1 MKKFLFLLL
10 FVQSSFLFSQQL
22 EKVLPI
28 HFKNTND
35 LFQVVEEDKKQ
46 VLLFFRDKNRVLT
59 VKFNDKFE
67 VLDSISSTRPPK
79 NYDDIIG
86 YSITNNKYYSYWSTP
101 NNKEITT
108 QCFDFD
114 TKKVSLKTFN
124 LDFEKEKPVKTITV
138 NSVFYLIT
146 AVKSS
151 SILNFY
157 VFDDGNLTKK
167 TVDLSANRFLSYD
180 TKTCTLWSLLNSDT
194 GLDGS
199 LSIQNISNDTPPSLT
214 FSANKRKVYTNGNEL
229 FFTFDNNKNFTQ
241 TVTINLNDFSATSKG
256 YNQPYLLSVNYV
268 EDESNSFYVNGKLI
282 QMKLNENRLAL
293 SIKNME
299 GNELKTYEILKDKE
313 VTFKNSDIIQENG
326 SINKT
331 RILDKSNQLLR
342 KIYFEYPSMSCYY
355 FNDIVYLTIGSV
367 SLERGGN
374 SNTGMI
380 GGMYGLVGSLIA
392 TAITSNYSL
401 ANLNSYSNRKVVYIN
416 CLFDKDFNHV
426 DGEVNKLAFDK
437 LRNLAEN
444 KDDLLSQSVFK
455 FNSKLYFGGYDK
467 QEKSY
472 KFFSFTD

>member
-1 MKKFLFLLL
+1 MKKFLCLLL
-10 FVQSSFLFSQQL
+10 FVQSLFLFSQQL
-22 EKVLPI
+22 EKVLPLN
-28 HFKNTND
+28 FKNTND

-79 NYDDIIG
+79 NYDDIVG
-86 YSITNNKYYSYWSTP
+86 YSISDNRYYSYWSTS

-108 QCFDFD
+108 QCFDF
-114 TKKVSLKTFN
+114 TSKKVSLKTFN
-124 LDFEKEKPVKTITV
+124 IDFEKEKPVKTITV
-138 NSVFYLIT
+138 NSIFYLIT
-146 AVKSS
+146 VVKSS

-167 TVDLSANRFLSYD
+167 TVDLSEHRFLSFD
-180 TKTCTLWSLLNSDT
+180 TKTCTLWSLLNSGT
-194 GLDGS
+194 GFEGA
-199 LSIQNISNDTPPSLT
+199 LSVQNISNDTPPSLT
-214 FSANKRKVYTNGNEL
+214 FSANKRKVYANGNEL

-241 TVTINLNDFSATSKG
+241 TITINLNDFSASTKG
-256 YNQPYLLSVNYV
+256 YNQPYLQSVNYV

-282 QMKLNENRLAL
+282 QMKLNENRLAI
-293 SIKNME
+293 SVKDIA

-326 SINKT
+326 SINRT

-342 KIYFEYPSMSCYY
+342 KIYYEYPSMSCYY

-367 SLERGGN
+367 SLEKNGN
-374 SNTGMI
+374 GA
-380 GGMYGLVGSLIA
+380 MYGAMFGLAGVLIA

-401 ANLNSYSNRKVVYIN
+401 ANLNSYKNRKVVYIN
-416 CLFDKDFNHV
+416 CLFDKDFNHI

-437 LRNLAEN
+437 LRALSED
-444 KDDLLSQSVFK
+444 KDDLISQSVFK

>member
-1 MKKFLFLLL
+1 MKKFLCLLL
-10 FVQSSFLFSQQL
+10 FVQSLFLFSQQL
-22 EKVLPI
+22 EKVLPLN
-28 HFKNTND
+28 FKNTND

-79 NYDDIIG
+79 NYDDIVG
-86 YSITNNKYYSYWSTP
+86 YSISDNRYYSYWSTS

-108 QCFDFD
+108 QCFDF
-114 TKKVSLKTFN
+114 TSKKVSLKTFN
-124 LDFEKEKPVKTITV
+124 IDFEKEKPVKTITV
-138 NSVFYLIT
+138 NSIFYLIT
-146 AVKSS
+146 VVKSS

-167 TVDLSANRFLSYD
+167 TVDLSEHRFLSFD
-180 TKTCTLWSLLNSDT
+180 TKTCTLWSLLNSGT
-194 GLDGS
+194 GFEGA
-199 LSIQNISNDTPPSLT
+199 LSVQNISNDTPPSLT
-214 FSANKRKVYTNGNEL
+214 FSANKRKVYANGNEL

-241 TVTINLNDFSATSKG
+241 TITINLNDFSASTKG
-256 YNQPYLLSVNYV
+256 YNQPFLQSVNYV

-282 QMKLNENRLAL
+282 QMKLNENRLAI
-293 SIKNME
+293 SVKDIA

-326 SINKT
+326 SINRT

-342 KIYFEYPSMSCYY
+342 KIYYEYPSMSCYY

-367 SLERGGN
+367 SLEKNGN
-374 SNTGMI
+374 GA
-380 GGMYGLVGSLIA
+380 MYGAMFGLAGVLIA

-401 ANLNSYSNRKVVYIN
+401 ANLNSYKNRKVVYIN
-416 CLFDKDFNHV
+416 CLFDKDFNHI

-437 LRNLAEN
+437 LRALSED
-444 KDDLLSQSVFK
+444 KDDLISQSVFK

>member
-1 MKKFLFLLL
+1 MKKFLCLLL

-22 EKVLPI
+22 EKVLPLN
-28 HFKNTND
+28 FKYTND

-86 YSITNNKYYSYWSTP
+86 YSISNNKYYSYWSTP

-124 LDFEKEKPVKTITV
+124 LDFEKEKTVKTITV

-241 TVTINLNDFSATSKG
+241 TMTINLNDFSATSKG

-293 SIKNME
+293 SIKDME

-367 SLERGGN
+367 SLERSGN
-374 SNTGMI
+374 GA
-380 GGMYGLVGSLIA
+380 MYGAMFGLAGVLIA

-401 ANLNSYSNRKVVYIN
+401 ANLNSYKNRKVVYIN
-416 CLFDKDFNHV
+416 CLFDKDFNHI

>member
-1 MKKFLFLLL
+1 MKKFLCLLL
-10 FVQSSFLFSQQL
+10 FVQSLFLFSQQL
-22 EKVLPI
+22 EKVLPLN
-28 HFKNTND
+28 FKNTND

-79 NYDDIIG
+79 NYDDIVG
-86 YSITNNKYYSYWSTP
+86 YSISDNRYYSYWSTT

-108 QCFDFD
+108 QCFDF
-114 TKKVSLKTFN
+114 TSKKVSLKTFN
-124 LDFEKEKPVKTITV
+124 IDFEKEKPVKTITV
-138 NSVFYLIT
+138 NSIFYLIT
-146 AVKSS
+146 VVKST

-167 TVDLSANRFLSYD
+167 TVDLSAHRFLSYD
-180 TKTCTLWSLLNSDT
+180 TKTCTLWSLLNSGT
-194 GLDGS
+194 GFEGA
-199 LSIQNISNDTPPSLT
+199 LSVQNISNDTPPSLT
-214 FSANKRKVYTNGNEL
+214 FSANKRKVYANGNAL

-241 TVTINLNDFSATSKG
+241 TITINLNDFSAETKG
-256 YNQPYLLSVNYV
+256 YNQPYLQSVNYV

-282 QMKLNENRLAL
+282 QMKLNENRLAI
-293 SIKNME
+293 SVKDIA

-326 SINKT
+326 SINRT

-342 KIYFEYPSMSCYY
+342 KIYYEYPSMSCYY

-367 SLERGGN
+367 SLEKNGN
-374 SNTGMI
+374 GA
-380 GGMYGLVGSLIA
+380 MYGAMFGLAGVLIA

-401 ANLNSYSNRKVVYIN
+401 ANLNSYKNRKVVYIN
-416 CLFDKDFNHV
+416 CLFDKDFNHI

-437 LRNLAEN
+437 LRALSED
-444 KDDLLSQSVFK
+444 KDDLISQSVFK

-467 QEKSY
+467 KEKSY

>member
-1 MKKFLFLLL
+1 MKKFLCLLL
-10 FVQSSFLFSQQL
+10 FVQSLFLFSQQL
-22 EKVLPI
+22 EKILPLN
-28 HFKNTND
+28 FKNTND

-67 VLDSISSTRPPK
+67 VLDSISSTRPSK
-79 NYDDIIG
+79 NYDDIVG
-86 YSITNNKYYSYWSTP
+86 YSISDNRYYSYWSTT

-108 QCFDFD
+108 QCFDF
-114 TKKVSLKTFN
+114 TSKKVSLKTFN
-124 LDFEKEKPVKTITV
+124 IDFEKEKPVKTITV
-138 NSVFYLIT
+138 NSIFYLIT
-146 AVKSS
+146 VVKST

-167 TVDLSANRFLSYD
+167 TVDLSAHRFLSYD
-180 TKTCTLWSLLNSDT
+180 TKTCTLWSLLNSGT
-194 GLDGS
+194 GFEGA
-199 LSIQNISNDTPPSLT
+199 LSVQNISNDTPPSLT
-214 FSANKRKVYTNGNEL
+214 FSANKRKVYANGNAL

-241 TVTINLNDFSATSKG
+241 TITINLNDFSAETKG
-256 YNQPYLLSVNYV
+256 YNQPYLQSVNYV

-282 QMKLNENRLAL
+282 QMKLNENRLAI
-293 SIKNME
+293 SVKDIA

-326 SINKT
+326 SINRT

-342 KIYFEYPSMSCYY
+342 KIYYEYPSMSCYY
-355 FNDIVYLTIGSV
+355 FNEIVYLTIGSV
-367 SLERGGN
+367 SLEKNGN
-374 SNTGMI
+374 GA
-380 GGMYGLVGSLIA
+380 MYGAMFGLTGVLIA

-401 ANLNSYSNRKVVYIN
+401 ANLNSYKNRKVVYIN

-437 LRNLAEN
+437 LRVLSED
-444 KDDLLSQSVFK
+444 KDDLISQSVFK

-467 QEKSY
+467 KEKSY

>member
-10 FVQSSFLFSQQL
+10 LVQSSFLFSQQL
-22 EKVLPI
+22 EKVLPLN
-28 HFKNTND
+28 FKNTND

-46 VLLFFRDKNRVLT
+46 VLLFFRDKSRVLT
-59 VKFNDKFE
+59 IKFNDKFE

-79 NYDDIIG
+79 NYDDIVG
-86 YSITNNKYYSYWSTP
+86 YSISDNRYYSYWSTA
-101 NNKEITT
+101 NKKEITT

-124 LDFEKEKPVKTITV
+124 IDFEKEKPVKTITV
-138 NSVFYLIT
+138 NSIFYLIT
-146 AVKSS
+146 VVKSS

-157 VFDDGNLTKK
+157 VFNDGNLTTK
-167 TVDLSANRFLSYD
+167 TVDLTEHRFLSYD

-194 GLDGS
+194 GLDGN
-199 LSIQNISNDTPPSLT
+199 LTIQNISNDTPPSLT
-214 FSANKRKVYTNGNEL
+214 FSANKRKVYNNGNEL

-241 TVTINLNDFSATSKG
+241 TLTVNLNDFSAISKG
-256 YNQPYLLSVNYV
+256 YTQPYLLSANYV
-268 EDESNSFYVNGKLI
+268 ADESNSFYVNGKLI

-293 SIKNME
+293 SVKDIE

-331 RILDKSNQLLR
+331 RILDRSNQLLR
-342 KIYFEYPSMSCYY
+342 KIYYEYPSMSCYY
-355 FNDIVYLTIGSV
+355 FNDIFYLTIGSV
-367 SLERGGN
+367 SLEKNGN
-374 SNTGMI
+374 GA
-380 GGMYGLVGSLIA
+380 MYGAMFGLAGVLIA
-392 TAITSNYSL
+392 TAITSNYSI
-401 ANLNSYSNRKVVYIN
+401 ANLNSYKNRKVVYIN

-426 DGEVNKLAFDK
+426 DGTVNKLAFDK
-437 LRNLAEN
+437 LRVLAEN
-444 KDDLLSQSVFK
+444 KDDLISQSVFK

-472 KFFSFTD
+472 KFFSFSD